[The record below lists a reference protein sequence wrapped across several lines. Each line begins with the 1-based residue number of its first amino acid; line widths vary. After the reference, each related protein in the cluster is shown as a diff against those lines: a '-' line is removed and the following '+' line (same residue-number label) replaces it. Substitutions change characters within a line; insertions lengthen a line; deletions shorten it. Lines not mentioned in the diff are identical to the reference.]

1 VERLEL
7 TPPTG
12 GGALDLSARLPYPST
27 GQYSCTRCTVTPRYG
42 IIAQPRTVWL
52 HAMADIFLSYAKED
66 REVARKLSV
75 LLEHAGWSVWWD
87 RRIPAG
93 RTWRDVLEEALR
105 EMGCMVVLWTSHS
118 VDSDWVREEAEEART
133 RRKLVPVL
141 IESVNPPVGFRTIQ
155 AADLTD
161 WDGVVESP
169 GARQLIA
176 DLALLIGKPA
186 AKTPVAPTPLVSSSS
201 SDVAID
207 TGSRDAA
214 QAKRSPQPQDRPGV
228 RAAVH
233 SEIPWKLVAAI
244 GGSAALALAL
254 FVLWPER
261 TPVTDELSTA
271 VAPPPVEPAV
281 PPAPSL
287 VNLSI
292 YGERQELDPDEALK
306 LSLRARYS
314 DGSESDISD
323 AVEWA
328 SSDAKVA
335 KVDGAGRLTALQS
348 GTTKITATYAGL
360 SSPVWSLNVKTL
372 PAKPAPAPSLVA
384 LAVDSDKKDIL
395 PREKI
400 LLRAAGKFSDGSNK
414 SVAGVD
420 WSSSNSAIASVNGR
434 GELEAWRAGKTAVVA
449 RSGNISSAP
458 FWVIVKELPPKPVV
472 IPERIYTPERS
483 YPEEAPRK
491 APDYTS
497 VERSPQ
503 PRPVPPPV
511 NTEALR
517 AKIAPHISQARD
529 YRVRGNYVGALT
541 ALSAARSA
549 AMPGGVELVA
559 EVDREIEQT
568 KRACLAEKRL
578 GRTDLDCG

>member
-1 VERLEL
+1 
-7 TPPTG
+7 
-12 GGALDLSARLPYPST
+12 
-27 GQYSCTRCTVTPRYG
+27 
-42 IIAQPRTVWL
+42 
-52 HAMADIFLSYAKED
+52 MADIFLSYARED

-105 EMGCMVVLWTSHS
+105 DMGCMVVLWTSHS
-118 VDSDWVREEAEEART
+118 VDSDWVREEAEEARA

-141 IESVNPPVGFRTIQ
+141 IEAVNPPVGFRTIQ

-161 WDGVVESP
+161 WDGVGESP

-176 DLALLIGKPA
+176 DLALLIGKPP
-186 AKTPVAPTPLVSSSS
+186 AKTPVAPTLLVSNSSA
-201 SDVAID
+201 DVAID
-207 TGSRDAA
+207 TESRDAPR
-214 QAKRSPQPQDRPGV
+214 AKPSSRPQDRSGV
-228 RAAVH
+228 RAADH
-233 SEIPWKLVAAI
+233 PEIPWKLVAGI
-244 GGSAALALAL
+244 GAAASLALAL
-254 FVLWPER
+254 FGLWPER

-271 VAPPPVEPAV
+271 VVTPPVEPAS
-281 PPAPSL
+281 PAPSL

-292 YGERQELDPDEALK
+292 YGERQDLNPDEALK

-323 AVEWA
+323 AVEWS

-335 KVDGAGRLTALQS
+335 KVDDAGRLIALQS
-348 GTTKITATYAGL
+348 GTTKITAAYAGL
-360 SSPVWSLNVKTL
+360 SSPAWSLNVKA
-372 PAKPAPAPSLVA
+372 PPPKPVPAPTLVA
-384 LAVDSDKKDIL
+384 LAVDADKKDIL

-400 LLRAAGKFSDGSNK
+400 VLRAAGKFSDGSNK

-420 WSSSNSAIASVNGR
+420 WSSSNSAIASVSER

-449 RSGNISSAP
+449 RSGSISSAP
-458 FWVIVKELPPKPVV
+458 FWVIVKEPPPKPVV
-472 IPERIYTPERS
+472 IPERTYTPERS

-491 APDYTS
+491 APDYTA
-497 VERSPQ
+497 VERLPQ

-517 AKIAPHISQARD
+517 AKIAPHLSQARD
-529 YRVRGNYVGALT
+529 YRVRGNYTGAL
-541 ALSAARSA
+541 ASLSAARSA
-549 AMPGGVELVA
+549 AIPGGVELVA

-568 KRACLAEKRL
+568 RRACLAEKRL
-578 GRTDLDCG
+578 GRADLDCG